1 MEAEP
6 PKDAVPLDQPM
17 IAAITAVLGESV
29 GQTMAD
35 AVFAGELESS
45 IADRVVDRAAHVE
58 CRRQSSLES
67 IFRSAAT
74 VKPGDIKSTGH
85 LDSGWLGL
93 FVSGAQD
100 AENELEREV
109 WSRIFAAE
117 VQAQGTVARRTLNSL
132 RELDVWELEAFAEY
146 VAFAFAFESG
156 WRFMFEE
163 DIARREMWSYG
174 REIDITQHWL
184 DIGLLSPQVSTIES
198 LNLRGLC
205 IGYKAKRW
213 QLSAMKANEGSAAV
227 ELESKI
233 KALKYRKFTA
243 MGQQI
248 ANATPSKT
256 FNGYARNVVQALN
269 GLDGFRFDVLEETA

>member
-85 LDSGWLGL
+85 LDNGWLGL

-100 AENELEREV
+100 AESELEREV

-117 VQAQGTVARRTLNSL
+117 VQAPGPVARRTLNSL

-213 QLSAMKANEGSAAV
+213 QFSAMKANEGSAAV

>member
-6 PKDAVPLDQPM
+6 PKEAVPLDQSM
-17 IAAITAVLGESV
+17 TAAITAALSDSL

-45 IADRVVDRAAHVE
+45 IADRVVDRTAYVE

-74 VKPGDIKSTGH
+74 VKHGEIKTTGH

-100 AENELEREV
+100 VGSELEKEV

-117 VQAQGTVARRTLNSL
+117 VQAPGTVARRTLNSL

-174 REIDITQHWL
+174 REIDNTQHWI

-213 QLSAMKANEGSAAV
+213 QLSAMQAIEGTAAV

-243 MGQQI
+243 IGQQI

-269 GLDGFRFDVLEETA
+269 GLDSFRFDVLEETA

>member
-6 PKDAVPLDQPM
+6 PKDAVPLDQSM
-17 IAAITAVLGESV
+17 IAAIMAVLGEGL

>member
-6 PKDAVPLDQPM
+6 PKEAVPPDESM
-17 IAAITAVLGESV
+17 TVAITAVLGESL

-45 IADRVVDRAAHVE
+45 IADRVVDRTAHVE

-74 VKPGDIKSTGH
+74 VRHGDIKSTGH
-85 LDSGWLGL
+85 LDNGWLGL

-100 AENELEREV
+100 AEGEIERQV

-117 VQAQGTVARRTLNSL
+117 VQAPGTVARRTLSSL

-184 DIGLLSPQVSTIES
+184 DIGLLSPKVSTIES

-213 QLSAMKANEGSAAV
+213 QLSAMQATEGTAAV
-227 ELESKI
+227 ELESKM

-243 MGQQI
+243 IGQQI

-269 GLDGFRFDVLEETA
+269 GLDGLRFDVLEETA

>member
-1 MEAEP
+1 MT
-6 PKDAVPLDQPM
+6 
-17 IAAITAVLGESV
+17 AAITAVLSDSL

-45 IADRVVDRAAHVE
+45 IADRVVDRTAHVE

-74 VKPGDIKSTGH
+74 VRYGDIKSTGH
-85 LDSGWLGL
+85 LDNGWLGL

-100 AENELEREV
+100 AEGEIERQV

-117 VQAQGTVARRTLNSL
+117 VQAPGTVARRTLSSL

-213 QLSAMKANEGSAAV
+213 QLSAMQAIEGTAAV

-243 MGQQI
+243 IGQQI

-269 GLDGFRFDVLEETA
+269 GLDSFRFDVLEETA

>member
-6 PKDAVPLDQPM
+6 PKEAVPLDESM
-17 IAAITAVLGESV
+17 TVAITAVLGESL

-58 CRRQSSLES
+58 FRRQSSLES

-74 VKPGDIKSTGH
+74 VNPGDIKSTGH

-100 AENELEREV
+100 AESELEREV

-117 VQAQGTVARRTLNSL
+117 VQAPGTVARRTLNSL

-163 DIARREMWSYG
+163 DIARREIWSYG

-213 QLSAMKANEGSAAV
+213 QLSAMQATEGTAAV

-243 MGQQI
+243 IGQQI